1 MYIYVYIRSSWIFSN
16 FKYVGRF
23 DFLAVQRL
31 KPIPRLLSLQFLLN
45 CLEMAMEREREGT
58 MTVTNIIFRP
68 AWKHQLVN
76 TIYTI
81 DITLEV

>member
-45 CLEMAMEREREGT
+45 CLEMAM
-58 MTVTNIIFRP
+58 
-68 AWKHQLVN
+68 
-76 TIYTI
+76 
-81 DITLEV
+81 